1 MKRLFVNLLFAVV
14 ACVALVSTT
23 ALASGDAPSPRAYLA
38 KEAKVTILSTMLT
51 DGDGI
56 GEWGF
61 AALVEVDGYR
71 VLFDTGARPETVL
84 RNAQELKIDLSDVTD
99 VILSHF
105 HGDHT
110 GGLLTL
116 RKELSAK
123 NPNAL
128 SRLHVAKGIFDIR
141 RRDRQSENV
150 NQMIAVAKMYEA
162 SGGKII
168 VHDGPDMIAPGV
180 WLTGPVARR
189 FPEHN
194 WSGQL
199 FVPTA
204 AGAIE
209 DNIAEDM
216 SLLINAKDGLVL
228 VTGCGHAGI
237 GNILA
242 QSREMMAQAPV
253 RTLIGGLH
261 LFNADD
267 SKLVWTAN
275 EIRKAGVHYLL
286 AAHCTG
292 IEATFRL
299 RALLNLDRKT
309 AVVAA
314 VGASYTLSKGIDPLA
329 LAR

>member
-1 MKRLFVNLLFAVV
+1 MNRLFVTLLAAVTFFAP
-14 ACVALVSTT
+14 VST
-23 ALASGDAPSPRAYLA
+23 AAGASADAKASATYLA
-38 KEAKVTILSTMLT
+38 KDAKVTILSTMLT
-51 DGDGI
+51 DDDGI

-99 VILSHF
+99 VVLSHF

-141 RRDRQSENV
+141 RKDGRSENL
-150 NQMIAVAKMYEA
+150 NQMIAVAKLYEA
-162 SGGKII
+162 SGGQVII
-168 VHDGPDMIAPGV
+168 HDGPGMIAPGV

-194 WSGQL
+194 WSGKL
-199 FVPTA
+199 IVPTV

-216 SLLINAKDGLVL
+216 SLVINAKDGLVV

-237 GNILA
+237 GNIVA

-253 RTLIGGLH
+253 RALIGGLH
-261 LFNADD
+261 LYEADD
-267 SKLVWTAN
+267 GKLAWTAG
-275 EIRKAGVHYLL
+275 EIRKAGVRYLL

-299 RALLNLDRKT
+299 RSLLNLDRKT

-314 VGASYTLSKGIDPLA
+314 VGASYTLSKGIDALT

>member
-1 MKRLFVNLLFAVV
+1 MKRLLACLLATAVIL
-14 ACVALVSTT
+14 ALVSTG
-23 ALASGDAPSPRAYLA
+23 ASARDDAAAPAAYLA
-38 KEAKVTILSTMLT
+38 HDAKVTILSTMLT
-51 DGDGI
+51 DDDGI

-61 AALVEVDGYR
+61 AALVEVDGHR

-84 RNAQELKIDLSDVTD
+84 RNAQELKIDLSQVTD
-99 VILSHF
+99 VVLSHF

-116 RKELSAK
+116 RKELSAR
-123 NPNAL
+123 NPKAL
-128 SRLHVAKGIFDIR
+128 SRLHVAKGIFDV
-141 RRDRQSENV
+141 RQKSGRPENL
-150 NQMIAVAKMYEA
+150 NQMIAVGKMYAA
-162 SGGKII
+162 SGGDII
-168 VHDGPDMIAPGV
+168 VHDGPGMIAPGV
-180 WLTGPVARR
+180 WLTGPVTRR

-194 WSGQL
+194 WSGNL
-199 FVPTA
+199 IVPTA
-204 AGAIE
+204 AGPIE

-216 SLLINAKDGLVL
+216 SLVINAKQGLVL

-237 GNILA
+237 GNIVA
-242 QSREMMAQAPV
+242 QAREMMAHAPV
-253 RTLIGGLH
+253 SAIIGGLH
-261 LFNADD
+261 LYEADD
-267 SKLVWTAN
+267 SKIVWTAGELRN
-275 EIRKAGVHYLL
+275 AGVRYLL

-314 VGASYTLSKGIDPLA
+314 VGASYSIAQGIDPLT